1 MNTAP
6 GGLVVPGTIGARI
19 AAEVRR
25 YGALDV
31 ETGGFML
38 APAPEPMRVSIVALA
53 GERGVT
59 RRWGLFRVSGRA
71 IDRLFAWA
79 DEQGMRIPAQFHS
92 HKLGAFLSPTDQRD
106 GFNVKDFIS
115 AVVPQYADPPADPTA
130 WGWWLFDG
138 EAWIATAPPA
148 VSAQGAPVVVFDEDG
163 VRADG

>member
-1 MNTAP
+1 MNTAG
-6 GGLVVPGTIGARI
+6 GGLVVPGTIGVRI

-25 YGALDV
+25 YGAVDV

-79 DEQGMRIPAQFHS
+79 DDQGMRIRVLRHHRADEV
-92 HKLGAFLSPTDQRD
+92 L
-106 GFNVKDFIS
+106 NVET
-115 AVVPQYADPPADPTA
+115 V
-130 WGWWLFDG
+130 
-138 EAWIATAPPA
+138 
-148 VSAQGAPVVVFDEDG
+148 APVCGGQKGPELMG
-163 VRADG
+163 VKLCRGSTGRPNGVGLVGL